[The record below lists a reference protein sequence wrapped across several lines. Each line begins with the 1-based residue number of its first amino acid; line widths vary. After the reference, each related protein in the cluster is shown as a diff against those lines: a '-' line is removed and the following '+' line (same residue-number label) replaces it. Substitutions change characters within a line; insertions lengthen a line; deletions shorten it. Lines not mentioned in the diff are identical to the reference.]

1 MSNRVPAPSSLPAP
15 ALRRLPRLLVVD
27 SDTNRRRALL
37 KDLAGAPY
45 ELMEAGDGL
54 DAAGQ
59 GLVDALLVAADLA
72 GGAGFEVL
80 EQLCRGPFAPVALV
94 YAADSAALVRRA
106 FRCGAL
112 DAWPSRP
119 SGAEVTPVLRSAL
132 RARQLRSQPGLL
144 ELEMDTSADSQRLAL
159 RHLGALGQHSGL
171 GPAARAR
178 LLTAAA
184 EMLENCRRH
193 GYPEDPVG
201 AVRLEARGGQG
212 QVVVSI
218 EDRGQGFEPD
228 VVDSDQEHCCRDLA
242 DFPAGRAY
250 AAGGLVRARALCER
264 FEVASDP
271 GQGTRVELTVR
282 GYPASFGVEEDSYLD
297 AFDESVAPLLV
308 DFSDHE
314 HFEPSELRRL
324 LLAVGRGAEEP
335 AQALPPAL
343 AVTLGRLLNAGQRAA
358 GRPFK
363 RSA

>member
-1 MSNRVPAPSSLPAP
+1 L
-15 ALRRLPRLLVVD
+15 
-27 SDTNRRRALL
+27 T
-37 KDLAGAPY
+37 
-45 ELMEAGDGL
+45 EAEDGS
-54 DAAGQ
+54 AAESQ
-59 GLVDALLVAADLA
+59 AAVDALLVAADVA
-72 GGAGFEVL
+72 GGTGWELL
-80 EQLCRGPFAPVALV
+80 ERLCRGPFAPVALV

-112 DAWPSRP
+112 DAWPGRP
-119 SGAEVTPVLRSAL
+119 SGLEVTPLLRSAL
-132 RARQLRSQPGLL
+132 GARQQRSQPGLL
-144 ELEMDTSADSQRLAL
+144 ELEMDTSVDSERLAL

-193 GYPEDPVG
+193 GYPQDPNG
-201 AVRLEARGGQG
+201 SVRLEARGEQG

-228 VVDSDQEHCCRDLA
+228 VVDSDQQHCCRDLA

-250 AAGGLVRARALCER
+250 AAGGLVRAQALCER

-282 GYPASFGVEEDSYLD
+282 GYPAAFGSAEDSFFD

-314 HFEPSELRRL
+314 HFAPSELRRL
-324 LLAVGRGAEEP
+324 LLAVGRGGGEP

-343 AVTLGRLLNAGQRAA
+343 AVTLGRLLNAGRRAA
-358 GRPFK
+358 GRPSK